1 MAQQRMSYAQHNAIN
16 DSRGRAIKG
25 LQDFFEN
32 NISPMLLTLGDVT
45 RAERHIAT
53 LRNIENW
60 KVNQEGWYH
69 WAVRVMTQS
78 GHAPIEDFMVPQFQN
93 MLDRIKEIAAEN
105 HKIQQIIVAARGANR
120 AYSMVEQNDLA
131 QLATRVQTLFGELV
145 GHMEAWR
152 TDTTLPG
159 DIPVTNLPPDS
170 EQASTVDVPF
180 LDIFTLADNFN
191 TPFTS
196 VLQTSFMLNE
206 AQAKAEGIL
215 EIQKALQTN
224 MDYHEIPTR
233 IKLKLNEA
241 MLQATDVH
249 GNPLNLSG
257 EIHAL
262 QDYVVNSRTN
272 LAQGGYVP
280 ADIYKDP
287 TLVGGPL
294 HIALHHIRR
303 LALQSAGGIRPI
315 GLSTIPA
322 TIGFPMQQ
330 GVPHNPTAI
339 QNDVVLYLQRWC
351 NQGLG
356 VGSRLEIMTAR
367 LMAIED
373 DLRALAAGNNVPVRT
388 ASYNEKVRK
397 LIKNI
402 TLSIPNTVPL
412 TRAEFAAAKVIPEP
426 KQWHPNAQAPAP
438 EDVEM
443 VDPEAINTAYDAYLT
458 AWQGSI
464 WRTRQSIN
472 GSPLLP
478 LLQTEEAV
486 VGNPPIPNDTMEQN
500 LLSVFPLIIQPQGQG
515 PQATNSVGWNE
526 GGVYKS
532 IYRTIGNPAA
542 AIMLNG
548 VTIGGKRKK
557 SRRKSRKKSRKRKQ
571 KGGKR
576 KAKRRKSR
584 KKRGGAPNPTE
595 PKRPT
600 RTPPKLACANKSEC
614 PAGKVCVGKKGN
626 KVCLTVQEAKDA
638 GKAKTDA
645 RAAAKAAPLETVG
658 TSSLTTPTTP
668 EEKVETVDPNEG
680 EGSPEI
686 IPAGEGEKIL
696 KELAAKKKK
705 EETTPAAV
713 TSVETT
719 PAGPLPPKSCANK
732 SECDA
737 GQICFGKKGSKVC
750 GTVDEAKK
758 AGKAKTV
765 ARGKAA
771 EAAVAAPQVDTS
783 TLTTPAVVTP
793 VETTPAVVTPVE
805 TTPAA
810 VVTPVETTPAAVV
823 TPEADEET
831 KIMSELEAKKKETA
845 NQEESGTTSKVT
857 TPVTSDTTSASD
869 GDAQID
875 AWGDPD
881 LAEKYLAKAD
891 KKLRGL
897 SPEETI
903 KLVQSIYDSVTK
915 KEEKSPT
922 AVAAGG
928 YKKKKKRRKTKT
940 KTKRKNKRNKN
951 KSKKHKKR
959 R

>member
-1 MAQQRMSYAQHNAIN
+1 M
-16 DSRGRAIKG
+16 
-25 LQDFFEN
+25 QDWTT
-32 NISPMLLTLGDVT
+32 NIL
-45 RAERHIAT
+45 
-53 LRNIENW
+53 
-60 KVNQEGWYH
+60 
-69 WAVRVMTQS
+69 
-78 GHAPIEDFMVPQFQN
+78 
-93 MLDRIKEIAAEN
+93 
-105 HKIQQIIVAARGANR
+105 
-120 AYSMVEQNDLA
+120 
-131 QLATRVQTLFGELV
+131 
-145 GHMEAWR
+145 
-152 TDTTLPG
+152 
-159 DIPVTNLPPDS
+159 
-170 EQASTVDVPF
+170 
-180 LDIFTLADNFN
+180 
-191 TPFTS
+191 
-196 VLQTSFMLNE
+196 
-206 AQAKAEGIL
+206 
-215 EIQKALQTN
+215 
-224 MDYHEIPTR
+224 
-233 IKLKLNEA
+233 
-241 MLQATDVH
+241 
-249 GNPLNLSG
+249 
-257 EIHAL
+257 
-262 QDYVVNSRTN
+262 
-272 LAQGGYVP
+272 
-280 ADIYKDP
+280 
-287 TLVGGPL
+287 
-294 HIALHHIRR
+294 
-303 LALQSAGGIRPI
+303 
-315 GLSTIPA
+315 
-322 TIGFPMQQ
+322 
-330 GVPHNPTAI
+330 
-339 QNDVVLYLQRWC
+339 
-351 NQGLG
+351 
-356 VGSRLEIMTAR
+356 
-367 LMAIED
+367 
-373 DLRALAAGNNVPVRT
+373 
-388 ASYNEKVRK
+388 
-397 LIKNI
+397 
-402 TLSIPNTVPL
+402 
-412 TRAEFAAAKVIPEP
+412 
-426 KQWHPNAQAPAP
+426 
-438 EDVEM
+438 
-443 VDPEAINTAYDAYLT
+443 
-458 AWQGSI
+458 
-464 WRTRQSIN
+464 RTRQNLTIAN
-472 GSPLLP
+472 RYFP
-478 LLQTEEAV
+478 EEHVCLVQFLIAL
-486 VGNPPIPNDTMEQN
+486 GTNQQGATNYSARHAMEQS
-500 LLSVFPLIIQPQGQG
+500 LLTIFPWSTVVQGDKQIYLNPQQMSG
-515 PQATNSVGWNE
+515 E
-526 GGVYKS
+526 
-532 IYRTIGNPAA
+532 
-542 AIMLNG
+542 
-548 VTIGGKRKK
+548 TIGGR
-557 SRRKSRKKSRKRKQ
+557 RKKSRKRKQ

-805 TTPAA
+805 TTPA

-915 KEEKSPT
+915 KEKKSPT

-940 KTKRKNKRNKN
+940 KTKRKNKKNKN